1 MKKRGLWLIAVVALV
16 VIAAVVLAAC
26 GSSTTTTTAGVT
38 TTAGGVTTTAA
49 GTATT
54 AGGTVDA
61 AALFAQNCAGCH
73 KNVPNGSAASVQS
86 TIESGKGSM
95 PAFSGKL
102 TADQIT
108 ALAAWVANG
117 GK

>member
-1 MKKRGLWLIAVVALV
+1 MKKRGIWLIAAVVLV
-16 VIAAVVLAAC
+16 VVAAVVLAAC

-38 TTAGGVTTTAA
+38 TTAA
-49 GTATT
+49 GATTT

-73 KNVPNGSAASVQS
+73 KSVPNGSADSVKA

-95 PAFSGKL
+95 PSFSGKL
-102 TADQIT
+102 TADQIS
-108 ALAAWVANG
+108 ALATWVANG